1 VNHLQI
7 YILLKRF

>member
-7 YILLKRF
+7 